1 MCRPSEKA
9 LQVLTVHD
17 RQARRLTDSIYLYI
31 QCVENSKGTTSQIT
45 EQYTVWGSILTNFF
59 TFLGRLFIVNLKV
72 IGTLRHLP

>member
-45 EQYTVWGSILTNFF
+45 EQYTV
-59 TFLGRLFIVNLKV
+59 
-72 IGTLRHLP
+72 